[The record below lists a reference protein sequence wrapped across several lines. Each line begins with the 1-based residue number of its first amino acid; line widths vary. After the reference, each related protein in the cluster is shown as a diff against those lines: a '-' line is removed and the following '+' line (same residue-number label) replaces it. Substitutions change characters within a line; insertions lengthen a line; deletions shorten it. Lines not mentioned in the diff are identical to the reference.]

1 MSDYKVIKVLDEEGL
16 KRVLSKLAE
25 YPDNTILAAVI
36 NAIDEAKQDV
46 IVPTDGYAIVGYNA
60 EGQLTTVPTATIR
73 RW

>member
-16 KRVLSKLAE
+16 KRVLSKLAD

-46 IVPTDGYAIVGYNA
+46 IVPTENYSMVGYNA
-60 EGQLTTVPTATIR
+60 EGTLTTVPTAIIR
-73 RW
+73 KW